1 MDRKNFRFSRFCPRH
16 AAAAM
21 AAALAFTCGGAAL
34 AQPMM
39 GPGGPM
45 GHGPRGPGGFGE
57 HIGLMLEEAK
67 SRLALDTPQQQ
78 LWDSALAQTKSARE
92 SGRALHQ
99 KVRDVVRA
107 ELAKAEPDL
116 AAIAAATDDAHAQ
129 GQALRRQVRD
139 QWLKLYATFN
149 AQQKAV
155 VREMMQQRMERAE
168 RFRERMRERWGAA
181 S

>member
-1 MDRKNFRFSRFCPRH
+1 MDRRNFRFSRFCPRH
-16 AAAAM
+16 AAVTM
-21 AAALAFTCGGAAL
+21 AAALAFTCGGAAFG
-34 AQPMM
+34 QPMM

-45 GHGPRGPGGFGE
+45 GHGPHGPGGFGE
-57 HIGLMLEEAK
+57 HIGFMLEQAK
-67 SRLALDTPQQQ
+67 SRLALDTSQQ
-78 LWDSALAQTKSARE
+78 LAWDAAVAQTKAARE
-92 SGRALHQ
+92 AGRALHQ

-155 VREMMQQRMERAE
+155 VRELMQQRMERAE
-168 RFRERMRERWGAA
+168 RFRERMRERWGAG